1 MPDDL
6 TPTQSRV
13 LDYIATHIVE
23 RQRPPTRIGIAQ
35 HFGWASGNAA
45 EEHMRALVAKGY
57 IELDPADCNGGA
69 GTRYPRVIRWPNSV
83 LPVLQLTRPALA

>member
-45 EEHMRALVAKGY
+45 EEHMRALVAASNEARAAGKGW
-57 IELDPADCNGGA
+57 AGGTMHHMQKPLIPKA
-69 GTRYPRVIRWPNSV
+69 S
-83 LPVLQLTRPALA
+83 A